1 MAFRDLRDII
11 GPLELPIAGKV
22 YKLPVVSAADGAR
35 IRIATEHAAAGKKDE
50 IPPAELERI
59 VLGDVL
65 AEMRADKLSPE
76 EIDRVFFTGL
86 ADVQRGRVVAEI
98 IWEQGVDPKAIQAAQ
113 EAAQT
118 NRAARRKSTKTRTV
132 AATTTQRR
140 ASGSGTKTPQK

>member
-22 YKLPVVSAADGAR
+22 YTLPVVSAQDGAR
-35 IRIATEHAAAGKKDE
+35 IRLATEKAKLGTPDE
-50 IPPAELERI
+50 IPAAELDRI
-59 VLGDVL
+59 VLGDVR
-65 AEMRADKLSPE
+65 AEMEADKVLPQ
-76 EIDRVFFTGL
+76 EIDRVFWTGL
-86 ADVQRGRVVAEI
+86 ADVQRGRTVAEI

-118 NRAARRKSTKTRTV
+118 NRAARRKSTKTRTA

-140 ASGSGTKTPQK
+140 ASGSGTKTPPK